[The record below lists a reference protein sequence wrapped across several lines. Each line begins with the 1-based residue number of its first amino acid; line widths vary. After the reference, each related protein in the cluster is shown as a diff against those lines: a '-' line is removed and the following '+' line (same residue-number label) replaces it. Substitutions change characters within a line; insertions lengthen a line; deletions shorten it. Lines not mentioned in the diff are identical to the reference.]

1 MSFVN
6 SNIIQ
11 LSLTS
16 LIIPNIILGR
26 LLHEHRLI
34 NITQNI
40 IKIEASL
47 PQRQLPKS
55 KWFVSVLFTPVLS
68 CHRDI

>member
-1 MSFVN
+1 MNIQHLFVN

-47 PQRQLPKS
+47 PQRQLPQS
-55 KWFVSVLFTPVLS
+55 K
-68 CHRDI
+68 

>member
-1 MSFVN
+1 MPFIN

-47 PQRQLPKS
+47 PQRQLPQS
-55 KWFVSVLFTPVLS
+55 K
-68 CHRDI
+68 

>member
-1 MSFVN
+1 MPFIN

-16 LIIPNIILGR
+16 LIIPTIILGR
-26 LLHEHRLI
+26 FLHEHWLI

-40 IKIEASL
+40 IKI
-47 PQRQLPKS
+47 
-55 KWFVSVLFTPVLS
+55 
-68 CHRDI
+68 